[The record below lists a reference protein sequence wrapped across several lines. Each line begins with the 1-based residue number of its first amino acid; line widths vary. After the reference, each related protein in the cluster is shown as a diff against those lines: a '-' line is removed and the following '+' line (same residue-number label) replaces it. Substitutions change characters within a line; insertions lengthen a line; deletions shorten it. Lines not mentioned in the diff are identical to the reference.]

1 MMRVS
6 TSPSSSPSRRKPISK
21 VKKTLQYS
29 SERCPKST
37 PVGHQKNGTRK
48 PTGRAPPSK
57 MQDRA
62 RKTSGKARNLR
73 AKWKEI
79 SRTVEEL
86 GTLVKEEKSAWIKS
100 CNETSKRETDNT
112 VSEGMAEDANV
123 DYGDKSRLRSLEATP
138 QKTATKKDRHVNSWK
153 KCSKT
158 WTKHRSNLI
167 GAEFVQRSR
176 RVQYSWDREIG
187 RPHNLS
193 TKIWQMMQS
202 SNTKSDNL
210 ECDFTEIL
218 EKTHQ
223 LEWNEAAKSIRV
235 WAEKEEDGS
244 PQGFLAAAGDVSS

>member
-6 TSPSSSPSRRKPISK
+6 ISPSSSPSRRKPISSQENIAVLK
-21 VKKTLQYS
+21 RAMSKKARRLVIKRT
-29 SERCPKST
+29 
-37 PVGHQKNGTRK
+37 GTRK

-57 MQDRA
+57 MRDRA
-62 RKTSGKARNLR
+62 HKTSGKARNLR

-86 GTLVKEEKSAWIKS
+86 GTLVKEKKSAWIKS

-112 VSEGMAEDANV
+112 VSESMAEDANV
-123 DYGDKSRLRSLEATP
+123 DDGDKSRLKSLEATP

-158 WTKHRSNLI
+158 WTKHRSKLI